1 MQTARIQYNF
11 CLYTSRPTFFPR
23 EVCSLPHSLFHS
35 FIHPSIHP
43 SIWEHVHSLSLVL
56 SLPSSIHTIFAE
68 RDRAWLSPA
77 SLQDPAGSSEPEID
91 HAPVTRVALHCTA
104 LRDRRALFRVIFS
117 ILSNIELLWDISDY
131 IATFPWSFPEYWR
144 VPSGFREFVGNDN
157 RILWISRGRMHFAI
171 ALWFINDYRI
181 ILRRSDRLD
190 RRLFIYS

>member
-91 HAPVTRVALHCTA
+91 HAPVTRVALHRTA
-104 LRDRRALFRVIFS
+104 RQTSSVS
-117 ILSNIELLWDISDY
+117 GHLLYSFQYWASMGY
-131 IATFPWSFPEYWR
+131 IGLHSKFLLVFP
-144 VPSGFREFVGNDN
+144 
-157 RILWISRGRMHFAI
+157 RILKGPKWVSRICG
-171 ALWFINDYRI
+171 
-181 ILRRSDRLD
+181 
-190 RRLFIYS
+190 